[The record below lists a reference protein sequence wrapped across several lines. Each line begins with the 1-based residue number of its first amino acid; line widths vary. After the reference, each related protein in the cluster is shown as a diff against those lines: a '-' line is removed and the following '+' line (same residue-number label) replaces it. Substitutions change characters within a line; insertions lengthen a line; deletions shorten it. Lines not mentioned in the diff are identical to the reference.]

1 MKLHVLSSSLH
12 RLRLSAVMFHGVEA
26 AQYAVP
32 GGVWNAVLVCKAQA
46 FLCCVRCCMWR
57 IAGLGLRSSPLLGSC
72 VWLLVTRLLLLL
84 NVEGDLWLL
93 QDPAKQPLCK
103 SVFILIALLV
113 FALKRSALWPAQERY
128 ETCSLGK
135 FLVAVSRPHSS
146 SVCTFTP
153 GSAAVIPLVDAYQ
166 RRMEE
171 PTRW

>member
-1 MKLHVLSSSLH
+1 MLSSSLH

-57 IAGLGLRSSPLLGSC
+57 IVGLGLRSSPLLGSC

-103 SVFILIALLV
+103 SVFISIALSRVCIEEVCSVASTGTIRNMFFREV
-113 FALKRSALWPAQERY
+113 FSGCVPPAQFVSLYFHPRL
-128 ETCSLGK
+128 CSCDTVG
-135 FLVAVSRPHSS
+135 
-146 SVCTFTP
+146 
-153 GSAAVIPLVDAYQ
+153 
-166 RRMEE
+166 
-171 PTRW
+171 